1 MNQSFSILLKYKLNI
16 VFRYIQKSL
25 TFLKKKLLP
34 IAPVQFNE
42 FHASPFDYHVRD
54 EKQKCYNYFKKYFN
68 DTILITEE
76 GIRELSISR
85 SINNDKNLENFYLEF
100 GVFTGESINYFSK
113 FVKKIYGFDS
123 FVGLKEDFLIGQMS
137 KGDFNLNGKIPYLK
151 SNVTPIKGWVQ
162 DTLPDFLKKFNPKIN
177 FVHMDLDTY
186 DSSKFT
192 LEAIKPYLKS
202 GCVILFDE
210 FYNFPGWEH
219 GEFKALQEV
228 FKENEFQYMAFSSD
242 AYRVAITIL

>member
-1 MNQSFSILLKYKLNI
+1 MYQSFKIFLKFNINILFK
-16 VFRYIQKSL
+16 YIQKSL

-34 IAPVQFNE
+34 VEPVRFNE
-42 FHASPFDYHVRD
+42 FHASPYDYHVRD

-68 DTILITEE
+68 STILISEE
-76 GIRELSISR
+76 GIRELVIKK

-100 GVFTGESINYFSK
+100 GVFTGESINYLSK

-123 FVGLKEDFLIGQMS
+123 FEGLKEDFLIGQMS
-137 KGDFNLNGKIPYLK
+137 KGDFNLDGKIPILK

-162 DTLPDFLKKFNPKIN
+162 DTLPIFLKKFNPKIN

-186 DSSKFT
+186 ESSKFT
-192 LEAIKPYLKS
+192 LEAIKPHLIS
-202 GCVILFDE
+202 GCIILFDE
-210 FYNFPGWEH
+210 FYNFPGWEY

-228 FKENEFQYMAFSSD
+228 FNENEFQYTAFSTD
-242 AYRVAITIL
+242 AYRVAITVL